1 MKEINLEE
9 IIKQY
14 CYVTQDGQKDVHSSI
29 TSVIEAIKDACKQ
42 VLELAAERAT
52 LLIYKENMDNASDN
66 DKMYGKEY
74 YHGQYDL
81 NGSDYHMD
89 IKIHK
94 QSILDVI
101 NQVK

>member
-1 MKEINLEE
+1 MINLEAIFE
-9 IIKQY
+9 KQNP
-14 CYVTQDGQKDVHSSI
+14 QDGKLPEWAKNFALEVCQ
-29 TSVIEAIKDACKQ
+29 Q